1 MSSATVAAISS
12 MNPMMPFYNED
23 GSYANISNYN
33 PLALYDEKAG
43 EINEN
48 NNQTLNYN
56 STILV
61 IQQLRGTMY

>member
-33 PLALYDEKAG
+33 PLALYDEK
-43 EINEN
+43 
-48 NNQTLNYN
+48 
-56 STILV
+56 LV
-61 IQQLRGTMY
+61 KSMKQ